1 MKLPGGK
8 TIAISLKWVGK
19 SKLRRFAGWLVF
31 LIIFDRL
38 FGYVVGWP
46 RHSWTETVFF
56 GLGMALWFSVL
67 SVFGWQKEI
76 DI

>member
-1 MKLPGGK
+1 
-8 TIAISLKWVGK
+8 
-19 SKLRRFAGWLVF
+19 